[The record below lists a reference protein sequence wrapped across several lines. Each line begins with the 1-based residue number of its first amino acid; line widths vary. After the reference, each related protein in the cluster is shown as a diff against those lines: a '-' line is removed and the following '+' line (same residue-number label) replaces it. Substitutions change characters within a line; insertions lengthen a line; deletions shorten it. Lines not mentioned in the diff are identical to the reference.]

1 MNKCSVMALAVC
13 FSGVVHAQESDLS
26 VSVGLKAWNTQWT
39 TFSYGDDGSIT
50 QEPAKDKVILVPQ
63 LVVRYRDFMGSISGY
78 RPTRYQFIG
87 GPGDTRKE
95 FDANLGYFVAPG
107 VVVTLGYKKLAQV
120 GSQTYKLSGPVV
132 GVSAAAPL
140 GGAFALYGSFGYGWL
155 KTPAKKNINA
165 VEFDADYQ
173 LGEVGLAYSLA
184 TGSVAKTLT
193 FTMGYR
199 SQVFSSK
206 DAAPGQD
213 GRDLTHGLTL
223 GVVAKF

>member
-1 MNKCSVMALAVC
+1 MKKWVLMTLAVC
-13 FSGVVHAQESDLS
+13 FTGATKAQESDLS
-26 VSVGLKAWNTQWT
+26 VSLGLKAWNTQWT
-39 TFSYGDDGSIT
+39 TFSYGDDGAIT
-50 QEPAKDKVILVPQ
+50 QVPAKDKVIFVPQ

-78 RPTRYQFIG
+78 RPTRYQFIDR
-87 GPGDTRKE
+87 PGDTRKE
-95 FDANLGYFVAPG
+95 FDVNLGYFVAPS

-120 GSQTYKLSGPVV
+120 GSQAYKLSGPVA
-132 GVSAAAPL
+132 GVSATAPL

-155 KTPAKKNINA
+155 KTPAKKNVNDI
-165 VEFDADYQ
+165 EFDADYQ

-184 TGSVAKTLT
+184 TGSVTKMLT

-199 SQVFSSK
+199 TQVFSSK

-223 GVVAKF
+223 GLVARF